1 MIIFAG
7 MKTRLSIWFLALL
20 LALTACDGTTREARR
35 MVKRAERLAD
45 TLPDSAVRLIDSV
58 LRMPVNF
65 RERERMDMALLQAE
79 ALFGCRDVSRNVS
92 KNNDTLGD
100 VSGNVSTI
108 SPIMDDDFFDDHAN
122 LSTSP
127 ELERAAAYY
136 ARKEDYDK
144 AAHAALYSG
153 FVQQYFDE
161 KEAAMHS
168 FKEAEQYGMM
178 AGDSLT
184 VARAE
189 YKMGKMLF
197 DEYMEQEAQD
207 MFRKSKKFIG
217 NHHTERASIENS
229 EAVIYILMGQFDDAD
244 SCLQRGMILAEK
256 WHSDKVIR
264 KIHNNYSVL
273 YRLQGKYDQAVDCLH
288 RMKANPNLGEND
300 MFVLNLNLGNVYFDM
315 KEMDSAARCYQF
327 VELVLPKVNVKKET
341 VLAAYEALYRFAE
354 DQNDDSLAL
363 QYRELHEKGL
373 YDLMVLRQKQTIY
386 RIQKQFDYESL
397 QNEMNKKLLQRQR
410 LITLLAVFTIIGLGA
425 LAVSQIRLAKIRKQE
440 AEANANLF
448 HFMQQNKAL
457 VESNMAKDQ
466 KVLDADK
473 QLSDML
479 RAKLMAMLKLNYC
492 LKTPID
498 KIAAKDL
505 EKEVFGGGDH
515 WKAVKEV
522 LDSLYPG
529 LWETIKLKYP
539 TMDEMEHRVCMLSR
553 LKLSRLSEAA
563 LIGVSVS
570 VLDKIRTRVH
580 KMVEQEGKL

>member
-1 MIIFAG
+1 M
-7 MKTRLSIWFLALL
+7 LAL
-20 LALTACDGTTREARR
+20 AACDTTTREAHR
-35 MVKRAERLAD
+35 MVRRAEQLAD
-45 TLPDSAVRLIDSV
+45 TQPDSTLRLIDSV
-58 LRMPVNF
+58 LHMAANF
-65 RERERMDMALLQAE
+65 NERERMDMSLLQAE
-79 ALFGCRDVSRNVS
+79 VLFGDHGQE
-92 KNNDTLGD
+92 L
-100 VSGNVSTI
+100 
-108 SPIMDDDFFDDHAN
+108 SPVMDDDFFDDHGN
-122 LSTSP
+122 VNTSP
-127 ELERAAAYY
+127 ELERASAYY
-136 ARKEDYDK
+136 AKKEDYAK

-153 FVQQYFDE
+153 FVQQHYDE
-161 KEAAMHS
+161 KEEAMRS
-168 FKEAEQYGMM
+168 FKEAEQYGEL

-189 YKMGKMLF
+189 YWMGKMLN
-197 DEYMEQEAQD
+197 DEYMEQDAMNLLQ
-207 MFRKSKKFIG
+207 KSKRFIG
-217 NHHTERASIENS
+217 NYYIERASIENN
-229 EAVIYILMGQFDDAD
+229 EAVSRILMGQYDDAD
-244 SCLQRGMILAEK
+244 SCLQRALFLAEK
-256 WHSDKVIR
+256 GNSNKVTH

-273 YRLQGKYDQAVDCLH
+273 YRLQGKYDQAIGCL
-288 RMKANPNLGEND
+288 RQMLDDPNLDESSVF
-300 MFVLNLNLGNVYFDM
+300 MVNLHLGKVYFDM
-315 KEMDSAARCYQF
+315 KKMDSATKYYQF
-327 VELVLPKVNVKKET
+327 VETELSKANVKKET
-341 VLAAYEALYRFAE
+341 ILASLEALARFAAN
-354 DQNDDSLAL
+354 QNNDALAL
-363 QYRELHEKGL
+363 QYREMHEKGL
-373 YDLMVLRQKQTIY
+373 YDLMVQRQEQSIY
-386 RIQKQFDYESL
+386 RVHHQFDYEIL
-397 QNEMNKKLLQRQR
+397 QNEMNKRLLQRQH
-410 LITLLAVFTIIGLGA
+410 IVTLLAIFTIIGLGA
-425 LAVSQIRLAKIRKQE
+425 LAVSQIRLAKTRKQE

-539 TMDEMEHRVCMLSR
+539 TMDEMERRVCMLSR

>member
-1 MIIFAG
+1 MI
-7 MKTRLSIWFLALL
+7 
-20 LALTACDGTTREARR
+20 ALTSCDATTHEARR

-108 SPIMDDDFFDDHAN
+108 SPIMDDDFFDDRGN
-122 LSTSP
+122 VSTSP

-136 ARKEDYDK
+136 ARKKQYGK

-153 FVQQYFDE
+153 FVQQHYDE
-161 KEAAMHS
+161 KEAAMRS
-168 FKEAEQYGMM
+168 FKEAEKYGMM

-189 YKMGKMLF
+189 YWMGKMLLE
-197 DEYMEQEAQD
+197 DGMKQEVLTVLQSAMLRFCDHFIDKALAQ
-207 MFRKSKKFIG
+207 
-217 NHHTERASIENS
+217 N
-229 EAVIYILMGQFDDAD
+229 LMGV
-244 SCLQRGMILAEK
+244 CNILQGDVDNAEK
-256 WHSDKVIR
+256 CLRFGLLSLEQSHTKASNVYR
-264 KIHNNYSVL
+264 KIWNNYAVL
-273 YRLQGKYDQAVDCLH
+273 YRIQGKYDQAIACLH
-288 RMKANPNLGEND
+288 QMLDDPNLDENSA
-300 MFVLNLNLGNVYFDM
+300 FTINLNLGNVYFDM
-315 KEMDSAARCYQF
+315 KERDSAAKYYQL
-327 VELVLPKVNVKKET
+327 VETELPMTNAKKET
-341 VLAAYEALYRFAE
+341 VLASFEALAHFAAT
-354 DQNDDSLAL
+354 QRNDSLAL
-363 QYRELHEKGL
+363 QYREMHEKGL
-373 YDLMVLRQKQTIY
+373 YDLMLQRQEQTVY
-386 RIQKQFDYESL
+386 KVQHQFNYESL

-425 LAVSQIRLAKIRKQE
+425 LAVSQIRLARTRKHE
-440 AEANANLF
+440 AETNANLF

-457 VESNMAKDQ
+457 VESNMRHEQ
-466 KVLDADK
+466 KVEDAAQ

-479 RAKLMAMLKLNYC
+479 HKRLMAMLKLDYC

-505 EKEVFGGGDH
+505 EKEVFGDGNH
-515 WKAVKEV
+515 WEAVKEV

-529 LWETIKLKYP
+529 LWETIGLKYP
-539 TMDEMEHRVCMLSR
+539 DMDEMERRVCMLSR

-563 LIGVSVS
+563 LLGVSVS
-570 VLDKIRTRVH
+570 VLDKLRTKVR
-580 KMVEQEGKL
+580 KTVEQEEKR